1 MKNYKLYW
9 SILSLLF
16 IIQFFL
22 QYSSVNSAREI
33 SEVKYIIVLTEILTT
48 LITAFIPGIFLAS
61 LLSLFLLKKEKYKIR
76 IKQILPITTSLPLL
90 LYIISFSYI
99 LYIEE
104 VKGEKLGPVIEYND
118 IKQSEGLDCESVKD
132 GKFETKNLIIER
144 AGNRQ
149 TQTDKNNGNVSEY
162 EIKWLSNCEYELTPI
177 SYEGD
182 NMLVKIVEVTE
193 KYYDCFTTT
202 GTYATK
208 FRVQKL

>member
-9 SILSLLF
+9 SIVTILF

-22 QYSSVNSAREI
+22 QYFSVNSALEI

-48 LITAFIPGIFLAS
+48 LITAFIPGIILAS
-61 LLSLFLLKKEKYKIR
+61 LSSLFLLKKEKYKNR

-99 LYIEE
+99 FYKEE
-104 VKGEKLGPVIEYND
+104 VKGEKLGPVIEYNN
-118 IKQSEGLDCESVKD
+118 IKQSESLVCESIKD
-132 GKFETKNLIIER
+132 GKFETKNFFIER
-144 AGNRQ
+144 TGNHQ

-162 EIKWLSNCEYELTPI
+162 EVKWLSNCEYELTPI
-177 SYEGD
+177 SSEGD
-182 NMLVKIVEVTE
+182 NMLVKIVDVTE

-208 FRVQKL
+208 FRIQKL